1 VYCASFGYLVTA
13 NILILGCG
21 VSGLSCG
28 IRLLEAGHRVAIWA
42 RDLPPNTTSNQ
53 AAAVW
58 FPYLAQPMQRVGPW
72 AKRSFEVFKRDLV
85 PDAASGCATTMVHDL
100 YDHAVDVPWWASA
113 VDGYARLK
121 PQDLPAGYVDG
132 FEVESIV
139 IDTSVYMDYL
149 VAWFRRIGGQI
160 VQKEVK
166 NLAEATSQ
174 SPVVINCTGLG
185 SRELCGD
192 DSLYPV
198 RGQTIK
204 VRLNGFRTSI
214 LDDEGPNALG
224 YIIPRS
230 RDIVLGGTAQANDW
244 DLNTRPEDRADIL
257 RKAAN
262 LNPRFAQVEIL
273 YEGVGLRPA
282 RPSVRL
288 EAERRGD
295 ATVIHNYGHGGAGFT
310 LSWGCA
316 EEVAKL
322 VANGRAA
329 AQQP

>member
-1 VYCASFGYLVTA
+1 MSLTTSRP

-28 IRLLEAGHRVAIWA
+28 IRLLQAGQRVTIWA

-58 FPYLAQPMQRVGPW
+58 FPYLAQPMERVGPW
-72 AKRSFEVFKRDLV
+72 AKRSFDIFKRDLV
-85 PDAASGCATTMVHDL
+85 PDAASGCALTTVHDL
-100 YDHAVDVPWWASA
+100 YDHAVETPWWAAA
-113 VDGYARLK
+113 VDGYERLK
-121 PQDLPAGYVDG
+121 AADLPAGYVDG
-132 FEVESIV
+132 FAVESVV

-149 VAWFRRIGGQI
+149 VAWFKRAGGLI
-160 VQKEVK
+160 VQKAIAD
-166 NLAEATSQ
+166 LSEATAESNL
-174 SPVVINCTGLG
+174 VINCTGLG
-185 SRELCGD
+185 SRELCKD
-192 DSLYPV
+192 ETLYPV

-204 VRLNGFRTSI
+204 VKLNGFRTSI

-244 DLNTRPEDRADIL
+244 STEIRAEDRADIL

-273 YEGVGLRPA
+273 YEGAGLRPT

-288 EAERRGD
+288 EAERNGDASLNGD

-316 EEVAKL
+316 EEVRDL
-322 VANGRAA
+322 VSALS
-329 AQQP
+329 